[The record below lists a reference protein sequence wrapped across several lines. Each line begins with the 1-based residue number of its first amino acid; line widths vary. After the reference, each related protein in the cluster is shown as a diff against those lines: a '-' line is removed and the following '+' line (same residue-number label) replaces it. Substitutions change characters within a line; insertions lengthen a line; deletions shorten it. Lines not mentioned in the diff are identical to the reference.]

1 MCVQMIVLDLVGHRH
16 VTYPIFPFLNPVK
29 EAESE
34 GVNPMHGCWQ
44 ERSDSN
50 LFASGT
56 RRLLIL
62 HEPGHCQASIV
73 CSLIGNSY
81 C

>member
-1 MCVQMIVLDLVGHRH
+1 MCVQMIVLDDLGHRH
-16 VTYPIFPFLNPVK
+16 VTYPVLPFLNPVK
-29 EAESE
+29 EAEPE
-34 GVNPMHGCWQ
+34 GVSRMRGLWQ

-73 CSLIGNSY
+73 RSLIGNSY